1 MKNPN
6 CRTLK
11 KLYKIM
17 INDCMLNNHL
27 QTLGNFLP
35 YMISDHSPVVI
46 TFPNGD
52 QKKKRAFRFSNF
64 ITNKEEFIETV
75 KKEWNKEVQGHKMY
89 VLVQKMKSLKVPL
102 RQLSWKNGDV

>member
-1 MKNPN
+1 
-6 CRTLK
+6 
-11 KLYKIM
+11 M

-75 KKEWNKEVQGHKMY
+75 KKEWNKEVQGRVGSENEKFKGSFKAVELEEWRCLKGWWY
-89 VLVQKMKSLKVPL
+89 VERKSKLFKV
-102 RQLSWKNGDV
+102 